1 MRICGRKLNFGNL
14 DCKEQLS
21 KFNLFYLRG
30 NEISDWKILPTEMF
44 HTRSEYCCFFVFWFS
59 NYPIYIYIYI
69 FTIKVICLGEIQYC
83 FQFQRKCQKHFWLL
97 PFEQNLVQ
105 SLKQI
110 LKKKIIWRKSSAF
123 VPTLSK
129 LWVTAYQWVNISS
142 KSTIKTPEQRLQILL
157 RYLYCWL
164 WTSVCSPGK
173 HLNYLQNKTPRCF
186 ILMLVEGFVSYQNRI
201 I

>member
-1 MRICGRKLNFGNL
+1 MTEK
-14 DCKEQLS
+14 S
-21 KFNLFYLRG
+21 YLLKCSTPDQ
-30 NEISDWKILPTEMF
+30 NTAVFS
-44 HTRSEYCCFFVFWFS
+44 CFDFLITQ
-59 NYPIYIYIYI
+59 YIYIYIYIYIYTYI

-186 ILMLVEGFVSYQNRI
+186 ILMLV
-201 I
+201 